1 MFETILAFMDKG
13 GNVLWVIATLVL
25 FMWTLIIERFIYF
38 YLGGWST
45 DRSGAIDA
53 WESRA
58 ERGSWNAKQIRR
70 KLLSEARDFINEN
83 MSLIATCVALCP
95 LLGLLGTVTG
105 MIEVFNVMAV
115 TGGGD
120 AKSMAGGVQRS
131 TIPTMAGMVAALSGL
146 FANTALQR
154 ITSREEHLLEDQ
166 MTSDH

>member
-45 DRSGAIDA
+45 DRSAAIDA
-53 WESRA
+53 WESRT

>member
-45 DRSGAIDA
+45 DRSAAIDA

-95 LLGLLGTVTG
+95 LLGLLG
-105 MIEVFNVMAV
+105 
-115 TGGGD
+115 
-120 AKSMAGGVQRS
+120 
-131 TIPTMAGMVAALSGL
+131 LSL
-146 FANTALQR
+146 
-154 ITSREEHLLEDQ
+154 IHI
-166 MTSDH
+166 

>member
-45 DRSGAIDA
+45 DRSAAIDA

-58 ERGSWNAKQIRR
+58 EWILECKADSQKVGI
-70 KLLSEARDFINEN
+70 EARDFINEN

-105 MIEVFNVMAV
+105 LL
-115 TGGGD
+115 
-120 AKSMAGGVQRS
+120 KSSM
-131 TIPTMAGMVAALSGL
+131 
-146 FANTALQR
+146 
-154 ITSREEHLLEDQ
+154 
-166 MTSDH
+166 

>member
-45 DRSGAIDA
+45 DRSAAIDA
-53 WESRA
+53 WERRA